1 MPYYPE
7 EKKGHKHN
15 YEINT
20 IEEKLISEYT
30 GLNFLEIENLDVI
43 EYWVYLRDAVIYR
56 YNETEEGQEYLE
68 KCWII
73 EQTNPDRNNLRD
85 RFNKN

>member
-7 EKKGHKHN
+7 DENKGH

-30 GLNFLEIENLDVI
+30 GLNFIQIDELNIIEF
-43 EYWVYLRDAVIYR
+43 WAYLRDSIIYK
-56 YNETEEGQEYLE
+56 YNQTKKGQEYLE
-68 KCWII
+68 KCWIM
-73 EQTNPDRNNLRD
+73 EQTQPDRESLRN
-85 RFNKN
+85 RFKKG

>member
-7 EKKGHKHN
+7 DENKGH

-30 GLNFLEIENLDVI
+30 RLNFIQIDELNIIEF
-43 EYWVYLRDAVIYR
+43 WAYLRDSIIYK
-56 YNETEEGQEYLE
+56 YNQTEKGQEYLE
-68 KCWII
+68 KCWIM
-73 EQTNPDRNNLRD
+73 EQTQPDRESLRN
-85 RFNKN
+85 RFKKG